1 MPTRHHAYH
10 QLLALPGAAGLVAWT
25 SLARL
30 MYGVLPLA
38 MLLLLVERR
47 HSYAEAGA
55 ALAAY
60 GLTAG
65 LLGPVRARLADR
77 LAARWALGVMGA
89 SLVIALLGVILA
101 ADAPLALLVPLLL
114 LAGSTPPPVGPLM
127 RASWRRLAQGDQAL
141 LARAYSFDVVSEDLI
156 FLIGPLLAAPG
167 VAWLGADTVV
177 VGSSL
182 TLLGAAAVLG
192 SLVPRSATAIV
203 RPGPSSGRHV
213 PLWRSWI
220 FLLGLAPMV
229 ALGLLL
235 GSLGI
240 AAVAVVLAA
249 AGTTLAGL
257 PDAVLAVGSV
267 TAGLVFGRR
276 SWPGSPSQQALALV
290 GTCSAL
296 VLLAALSTGDLLMM
310 LVVLAG
316 AGLCVSPA
324 IVCAYLIADRAAPM
338 ATMEATS
345 WVNSAFNV
353 SLAVGTAG
361 AGVVAQAWSAGAAM
375 ATAAI
380 AAGVVLGLAALG
392 QGFGRA
398 TARSGG
404 AAG

>member
-1 MPTRHHAYH
+1 MPTSHHAYH
-10 QLLALPGAAGLVAWT
+10 GLLALPGAAGLVAWT

-60 GLTAG
+60 GITAG
-65 LLGPVRARLADR
+65 LLGPVRGRLADR
-77 LAARWALGVMGA
+77 LGSRWAMGMMG
-89 SLVIALLGVILA
+89 LALTVALAGVILA
-101 ADAPLALLVPLLL
+101 AGAPLVILVPLLL

-127 RASWRRLAQGDQAL
+127 RASWRRLTQGDRAL

-177 VGSSL
+177 VGSAL
-182 TLLGAAAVLG
+182 TLLVAATVLG
-192 SLVPRSATAIV
+192 QLMPRASATAQGARGGG
-203 RPGPSSGRHV
+203 RPA
-213 PLWRSWI
+213 PLWQSWG

-257 PDAVLAVGSV
+257 PDGVLAVGSV
-267 TAGLVFGRR
+267 SAGLFFGRR

-296 VLLAALSTGDLLMM
+296 VLLAALSTGDLVIMFL
-310 LVVLAG
+310 VLAG

-324 IVCAYLIADRAAPM
+324 IVCSYLIANRAAPL

-353 SLAVGTAG
+353 SLAAGTAG
-361 AGVVAQAWSAGAAM
+361 AGVVVQAWSAGAAM
-375 ATAAI
+375 AAAAM
-380 AAGVVLGLAALG
+380 AAGVVLGLGALG
-392 QGFGRA
+392 QRFGRA
-398 TARSGG
+398 PATSGE